1 LETQCPWQ
9 RRFYPVPEAGTSRV
23 SQLNRWIGSVQLPK
37 RNQRGIPTGF
47 SGFASPGESPGNGL
61 LMCRQILTSLALV
74 ALLLQTSV
82 SAAALRSK
90 YETKAGYLLN
100 FAEFIEWPAGA
111 FPNAKSSII
120 LGVVGKDPFGAEL
133 DKLQGKTVN
142 GRTLEIKRFK
152 GALEFRGEATPG
164 RRQDDLAA
172 KQAKKLAEM
181 KSCHILFI
189 TSSEK
194 NFLPQTLKPFRGTS
208 VLTVGETDSFVR
220 EGGIITFVD
229 SENSVQ
235 LEVNLAAA
243 EQARLKISSKLL
255 SLAKVIKIEREPEKK

>member
-1 LETQCPWQ
+1 
-9 RRFYPVPEAGTSRV
+9 
-23 SQLNRWIGSVQLPK
+23 
-37 RNQRGIPTGF
+37 
-47 SGFASPGESPGNGL
+47 
-61 LMCRQILTSLALV
+61 
-74 ALLLQTSV
+74 
-82 SAAALRSK
+82 
-90 YETKAGYLLN
+90 
-100 FAEFIEWPAGA
+100 PAGS
-111 FPNAKSSII
+111 FSHAKSPII

-152 GALEFRGEATPG
+152 GALEFRGEETPG
-164 RRQDDLAA
+164 RRQADLPA

-194 NFLPQTLKPFRGTS
+194 NFLPQTLKPFRGAS
-208 VLTVGETDSFVR
+208 VLTVGETDSFAR

-235 LEVNLAAA
+235 LEINLAAA

-255 SLAKVIKIEREPEKK
+255 SLPKVIKIEHEVEKKEHAFPAGRFAEAQADGHHHADQQRRFAAGLRRLCHLRESRVSPGYGR

>member
-1 LETQCPWQ
+1 MFM
-9 RRFYPVPEAGTSRV
+9 RR
-23 SQLNRWIGSVQLPK
+23 I
-37 RNQRGIPTGF
+37 
-47 SGFASPGESPGNGL
+47 
-61 LMCRQILTSLALV
+61 ILTSSALGV
-74 ALLLQTSV
+74 LSLLMSV
-82 SAAALRSK
+82 SGAALRSK

-111 FPNAKSSII
+111 FSNEKSPIV
-120 LGVVGKDPFGAEL
+120 LGVVGKDPFGVEL
-133 DKLQGKTVN
+133 DKLQGKSVN
-142 GRTLEIKRFK
+142 GRAFEIRRFK
-152 GALEFRGEATPG
+152 GAMEFRGEETPG
-164 RRQDDLAA
+164 RRQDDLPA

-194 NFLPQTLKPFRGTS
+194 NFLTQTLKTFRGTS

-229 SENSVQ
+229 SENNVQ
-235 LEVNLAAA
+235 LEINLAAA

-255 SLAKVIKIEREPEKK
+255 SLAKVTRIEREAEKK

>member
-1 LETQCPWQ
+1 MW
-9 RRFYPVPEAGTSRV
+9 RR
-23 SQLNRWIGSVQLPK
+23 
-37 RNQRGIPTGF
+37 
-47 SGFASPGESPGNGL
+47 
-61 LMCRQILTSLALV
+61 ILTSLALGV
-74 ALLLQTSV
+74 LLMQTGV
-82 SAAALRSK
+82 SAATPRSK

-100 FAEFIEWPAGA
+100 FAEFIEWPAGS
-111 FPNAKSSII
+111 FPGAKSPVI

-164 RRQDDLAA
+164 RRQDDLSV

-181 KSCHILFI
+181 KTCHILFI
-189 TSSEK
+189 TASEK
-194 NFLPQTLKPFRGTS
+194 NFLPQTLKPFRGAS
-208 VLTVGETDSFVR
+208 VLTVGETDSFAR

-235 LEVNLAAA
+235 LEINLAAA

-255 SLAKVIKIEREPEKK
+255 SLPKVIKIEHEVEKK

>member
-1 LETQCPWQ
+1 MW
-9 RRFYPVPEAGTSRV
+9 RR
-23 SQLNRWIGSVQLPK
+23 
-37 RNQRGIPTGF
+37 
-47 SGFASPGESPGNGL
+47 
-61 LMCRQILTSLALV
+61 ILTSLALGV
-74 ALLLQTSV
+74 LLMQTGV
-82 SAAALRSK
+82 SAATPRSK

-100 FAEFIEWPAGA
+100 FAEFIEWPAGS
-111 FPNAKSSII
+111 FPGAKSPVI

-152 GALEFRGEATPG
+152 GALEFRGAETPG
-164 RRQDDLAA
+164 RRQDDLPA
-172 KQAKKLAEM
+172 KQARKLSEM

-189 TSSEK
+189 TASEK
-194 NFLPQTLKPFRGTS
+194 NFLPQTLKPFRGAS
-208 VLTVGETDSFVR
+208 VLTVGETDSFAR

-235 LEVNLAAA
+235 LEINLAAA

-255 SLAKVIKIEREPEKK
+255 SLPKVIKIEHEVEKK